1 MIYKELNDNEREN
14 LNANIKKFSED
25 EKTLN
30 LLSSIFKILGDP
42 TRLKIIYALSQSP
55 LCVTDIS
62 NMLNM
67 SQSSISHQ
75 LALLRNKELIK
86 VDRIG
91 RKAIYSLDDMHVI
104 SLFKEGYEHAEH
116 KQKNNQGLNLDL

>member
-1 MIYKELNDNEREN
+1 MIYKELSDNEREN
-14 LNANIKKFSED
+14 VNANIKDFAED
-25 EKTLN
+25 QKTLN
-30 LLSSIFKILGDP
+30 LLSSIFKVLGDP

-62 NMLNM
+62 NMLEM

-91 RKAIYSLDDMHVI
+91 RKAIYSLDDEHVI

-116 KQKNNQGLNLDL
+116 KQKE

>member
-1 MIYKELNDNEREN
+1 MIYKELSDNEREN
-14 LNANIKKFSED
+14 VNANIKDFAED
-25 EKTLN
+25 QKTLN
-30 LLSSIFKILGDP
+30 LLSSIFKVLGDP

-62 NMLNM
+62 NMLEM

-91 RKAIYSLDDMHVI
+91 RKAIYSLDDEHVI

-116 KQKNNQGLNLDL
+116 KQKK

>member
-1 MIYKELNDNEREN
+1 MSYEELSEKS
-14 LNANIKKFSED
+14 KKSID
-25 EKTLN
+25 EKVKNFMDDSKTID
-30 LLSSIFKILGDP
+30 LLSGIFKVLGDP

-62 NMLNM
+62 RILKM

-86 VDRIG
+86 VERVG
-91 RKAIYSLDDMHVI
+91 RKAIYSLDDDHVI
-104 SLFKEGYEHAEH
+104 SLFREGYEHAEH
-116 KQKNNQGLNLDL
+116 KKNN

>member
-1 MIYKELNDNEREN
+1 MIYKELSDNEREN
-14 LNANIKKFSED
+14 VNANIKDFAED

-30 LLSSIFKILGDP
+30 LLSSIFKVLGDP

-62 NMLNM
+62 NMLEM

-91 RKAIYSLDDMHVI
+91 RKAIYSLDDEHVI

-116 KQKNNQGLNLDL
+116 KQKE

>member
-1 MIYKELNDNEREN
+1 MVYEELSNNKKEEIDN
-14 LNANIKKFSED
+14 KVKDFMDD
-25 EKTLN
+25 EKTID
-30 LLSSIFKILGDP
+30 LLSSIFKVLGDP

-62 NMLNM
+62 RILDM

-91 RKAIYSLDDMHVI
+91 RKAIYSLDDEHVI
-104 SLFKEGYEHAEH
+104 TLFKEGYEHAEH
-116 KQKNNQGLNLDL
+116 KKNN

>member
-1 MIYKELNDNEREN
+1 MGYDELSDEKREEIDNSV
-14 LNANIKKFSED
+14 KKFMED
-25 EKTLN
+25 EKTIDH
-30 LLSSIFKILGDP
+30 LSSIFKVLGDP
-42 TRLKIIYALSQSP
+42 TRLKIIYALSLSP

-62 NMLNM
+62 KMLEM

-75 LALLRNKELIK
+75 LALLRNKDLIK

-91 RKAIYSLDDMHVI
+91 RMAIYSLDDEHVM

-116 KQKNNQGLNLDL
+116 KKNS